1 MLFETVFLIF
11 GKLNDIQ
18 IWGLLIKTRLL
29 EMNTLEGNKHTGDT
43 QL

>member
-1 MLFETVFLIF
+1 MIF
-11 GKLNDIQ
+11 KSGDS
-18 IWGLLIKTRLL
+18 IKTRLL